1 MIQTLKTHL
10 IRKDK
15 GLTEQN

>member
-15 GLTEQN
+15 GLSEQN

>member
-15 GLTEQN
+15 GLPEQN